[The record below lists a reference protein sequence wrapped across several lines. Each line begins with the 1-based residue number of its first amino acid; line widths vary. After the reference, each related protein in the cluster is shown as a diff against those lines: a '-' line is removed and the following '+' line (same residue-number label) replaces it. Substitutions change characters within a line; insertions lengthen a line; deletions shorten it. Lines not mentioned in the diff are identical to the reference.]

1 MATPNYKQSR
11 DEIEIEKLWQKIDE
25 LDDEICDRE
34 KKKREILSQM
44 YFLEHDLVMKGRDV

>member
-1 MATPNYKQSR
+1 MYMNSELGFAEEVMATPNYKQSR

-34 KKKREILSQM
+34 NKKREI
-44 YFLEHDLVMKGRDV
+44 